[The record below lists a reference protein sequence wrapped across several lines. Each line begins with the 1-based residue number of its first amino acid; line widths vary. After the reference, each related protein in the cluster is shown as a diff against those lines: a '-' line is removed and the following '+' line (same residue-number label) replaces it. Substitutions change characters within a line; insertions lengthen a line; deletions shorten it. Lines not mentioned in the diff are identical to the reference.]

1 MKYFFPKSLDQ
12 KRGCESYMAKYGK
25 CSDTKD
31 DNRCEYVLVRENNPF
46 YYFSHN
52 FMKYIC
58 CFQEI

>member
-31 DNRCEYVLVRENNPF
+31 DNRCEYVLVREN
-46 YYFSHN
+46 
-52 FMKYIC
+52 K
-58 CFQEI
+58 